1 MPPKQRDVERVFEY
15 KAEEKSVFA
24 STDLDAPKWLN
35 TRAYIEPAPTP
46 HGEVGWIC
54 PVCGR
59 GLAPSMS
66 WCPCHASTRTTATTT
81 QSSTPTCTF
90 DDVEEHDWTM
100 TMTMS
105 IGAIDYAD
113 GSSETI
119 YPSVDDES
127 RSVD

>member
-1 MPPKQRDVERVFEY
+1 MPPKQKDVERAFEY
-15 KAEEKSVFA
+15 KTEEKPGLTL
-24 STDLDAPKWLN
+24 TDLDASKWLN
-35 TRAYIEPAPTP
+35 TRAYTEPAPTP

-66 WCPCHASTRTTATTT
+66 WCPCYTSTATITFT
-81 QSSTPTCTF
+81 AQSSTPTYTL
-90 DDVEEHDWTM
+90 DDVEEYDWTM
-100 TMTMS
+100 TMPV
-105 IGAIDYAD
+105 GAIDYAD

>member
-1 MPPKQRDVERVFEY
+1 MPPKQKDVEYAFEY
-15 KAEEKSVFA
+15 RAEEKPGLTL
-24 STDLDAPKWLN
+24 TDLDESKWLN

-54 PVCGR
+54 PICGR

-66 WCPCHASTRTTATTT
+66 WCPCNVSTSASATT
-81 QSSTPTCTF
+81 QSSTPTCTL
-90 DDVEEHDWTM
+90 DDVEEYDWVM
-100 TMTMS
+100 T

-113 GSSETI
+113 GSSETV

>member
-1 MPPKQRDVERVFEY
+1 MPPKQKDVERAFEY
-15 KAEEKSVFA
+15 KAEEKTGFA
-24 STDLDAPKWLN
+24 STDLDASKWLI

-46 HGEVGWIC
+46 RGEVGWIC

-66 WCPCHASTRTTATTT
+66 WCPCHTSTTTTTATA
-81 QSSTPTCTF
+81 QSSTPTYTL
-90 DDVEEHDWTM
+90 DDVEEYDWA
-100 TMTMS
+100 MTMS
-105 IGAIDYAD
+105 IGAIDYTD
-113 GSSETI
+113 GSSEII